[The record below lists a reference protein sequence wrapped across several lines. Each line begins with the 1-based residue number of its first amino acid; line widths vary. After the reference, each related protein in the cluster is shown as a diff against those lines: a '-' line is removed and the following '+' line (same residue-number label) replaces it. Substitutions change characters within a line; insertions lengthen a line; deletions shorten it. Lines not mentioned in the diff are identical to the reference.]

1 MSALGCSIKGLWVG
15 VYVCMSEYVG
25 ENNFGVRGY
34 VRARGSVC
42 VADGGWLV
50 ENLLINSYYR
60 QSGYFKKQF
69 IPLNTF
75 HCI

>member
-15 VYVCMSEYVG
+15 VYGVG
-25 ENNFGVRGY
+25 ENLGVRGC
-34 VRARGSVC
+34 VRARVSVC
-42 VADGGWLV
+42 GADGGWLV

>member
-15 VYVCMSEYVG
+15 VYVCMCEYVG
-25 ENNFGVRGY
+25 GNLGVRGC
-34 VRARGSVC
+34 VRARVSVC
-42 VADGGWLV
+42 GADGGWLV